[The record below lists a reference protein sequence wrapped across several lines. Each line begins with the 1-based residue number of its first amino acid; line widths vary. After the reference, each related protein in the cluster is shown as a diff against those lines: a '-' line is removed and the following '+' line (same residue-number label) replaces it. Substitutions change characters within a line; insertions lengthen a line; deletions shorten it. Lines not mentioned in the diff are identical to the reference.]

1 MSWGDLLV
9 FGQAFDLKRRRIS
22 QTIEIRHDLINIVV
36 GGGHVTTSPTR
47 CEGEEQKQ
55 TKDDKFLHNGRRND
69 VLCFWSRGDRGWLV
83 GASRDGAPIINGWC
97 GTRHF
102 GELAAVARTTDEEE
116 AANEDKTIIEAI
128 HNTKVG
134 VRHEMAQAKRSVF
147 PNVHILHSRSW
158 RNWGFRRFSH
168 EKTAHT
174 GQFCAVK

>member
-1 MSWGDLLV
+1 MMRDAAL
-9 FGQAFDLKRRRIS
+9 R
-22 QTIEIRHDLINIVV
+22 
-36 GGGHVTTSPTR
+36 GG
-47 CEGEEQKQ
+47 
-55 TKDDKFLHNGRRND
+55 
-69 VLCFWSRGDRGWLV
+69 
-83 GASRDGAPIINGWC
+83 
-97 GTRHF
+97 
-102 GELAAVARTTDEEE
+102 LAAAARTTDEEE

-134 VRHEMAQAKRSVF
+134 VRHEMTQAKRSVF

>member
-1 MSWGDLLV
+1 MTCRCKSGRC
-9 FGQAFDLKRRRIS
+9 ANNKRMMRDAALR
-22 QTIEIRHDLINIVV
+22 
-36 GGGHVTTSPTR
+36 GG
-47 CEGEEQKQ
+47 
-55 TKDDKFLHNGRRND
+55 
-69 VLCFWSRGDRGWLV
+69 
-83 GASRDGAPIINGWC
+83 
-97 GTRHF
+97 
-102 GELAAVARTTDEEE
+102 LAAAARTTDEEE

-134 VRHEMAQAKRSVF
+134 VRHEMTQAKRSVF